1 MALSVAVAS
10 PLSAVPAVPAVADEQ
25 SVTVLSRNV
34 YLGADVAVAL
44 ELIPDMPAAAQF
56 MWEQVAAT
64 DFSKRAPVL
73 AAELAREKPD
83 VVALQEA
90 TTWICRSS
98 FFGSS
103 TPVFDF
109 TAQLLAATKA
119 AGVEYVVATHDGHQA
134 FNPGYSIPVLPNLTT
149 VRDPETF
156 QPIFGSDEAACG
168 FTIGDALLVR
178 ADLADQVV
186 SVGSGEY
193 ESKYSVVPIIFEVDR
208 GYTWADVRIADSTVR
223 FVATHLESVWNPN
236 SVPIG
241 KSQADE
247 LLAAMK
253 GWTMPL
259 VVIGDFNSDPRDPR
273 PEGAPNPGLQPDA
286 TTGCEPQPAGL
297 SSDNAL
303 DECNAYWTMTRA
315 GFTDVGPDA
324 LDPANATWGASAL
337 LAGPEPSRLAESGDN
352 PYGYTDRLDYIFVK
366 NGVTVERTALIGA
379 RWPDG
384 QDLWECSSPE
394 QVANAEVAA
403 GVLGVSLPD
412 AFCLPTDHVG
422 LLAVLDVPP
431 TPADEGGQSNVP
443 IAWIVA
449 GVVIASGV
457 ISLLF
462 WRASTRQDA
471 VAR

>member
-1 MALSVAVAS
+1 MGLAMTGGVA
-10 PLSAVPAVPAVADEQ
+10 PAIAQEEGI
-25 SVTVLSRNV
+25 TVLSRNL

-73 AAELAREKPD
+73 ASELARERPD

-90 TTWICRSS
+90 TTWRCRSS

-109 TAQLLAATKA
+109 TAQLLAAAKS
-119 AGVEYVVATHDGHQA
+119 AGVEYVIASHGGRQA

-156 QPIFGSDEAACG
+156 QPLFGSDEAACG

-186 SVGSGEY
+186 AVGSGEY
-193 ESKYSVVPIIFEVDR
+193 ESKYSVVPIVFEVDR

-223 FVATHLESVWNPN
+223 FVATHLESVWNPD
-236 SVPIG
+236 SVPIA
-241 KSQADE
+241 KIQADE

-253 GWTMPL
+253 SWTMPL

-273 PEGAPNPGLQPDA
+273 PVGAPNPGLQPDT
-286 TTGCEPQPAGL
+286 TTGCEAQPPTPSAET
-297 SSDNAL
+297 ARR
-303 DECNAYWTMTRA
+303 ECNAYWTMLRA
-315 GFTDVGPDA
+315 GFVDVGPDA

-337 LAGPEPSRLAESGDN
+337 LAGPEPQRLATSGGN

-384 QDLWECSSPE
+384 EDMWECASPE
-394 QVANAEVAA
+394 QSANAEAA
-403 GVLGVSLPD
+403 ARALGASLPT

-422 LLAVLDVPP
+422 LLAVLDVSS
-431 TPADEGGQSNVP
+431 TDSLESDRANVP
-443 IAWIVA
+443 IGWIVM
-449 GVVIASGV
+449 GVMLTSAAVSFG
-457 ISLLF
+457 F
-462 WRASTRQDA
+462 WRASLSEDRA
-471 VAR
+471 SP